1 MRHIRLGTKAG
12 IFACC
17 ITALSYAAS
26 AETVSC
32 GDTGVS
38 VTFQQA
44 EHADLV
50 CEAAEQADA
59 LFRQCNVSP
68 ALQPVQIDIV
78 EDLQSGCVA
87 IYHCGE
93 YNIQIISP
101 RLMQERRDAD
111 GAFID
116 LSIDQYFKSVVV
128 HELTHA
134 ANDDLPCPYE
144 GCVATDEYMAYSMQ
158 VMSLDRQAQ
167 LRFEERSGI
176 DRRVSSDELSPIMLF
191 MAPDL
196 FAQKAWAHLSQR
208 NDACDY
214 IGDLN
219 EGILRFDLGRF

>member
-1 MRHIRLGTKAG
+1 MRDIRLGTKTG
-12 IFACC
+12 TFACC
-17 ITALSYAAS
+17 IIALSYAAA
-26 AETVSC
+26 AETISC
-32 GDTGVS
+32 GHMGVS
-38 VTFQQA
+38 VSFQQS

-68 ALQPVQIDIV
+68 ALHPVRIDIV
-78 EDLQSGCVA
+78 DELQSGCVA
-87 IYHCGE
+87 VYHCGE
-93 YNIQIISP
+93 YSIQIISP
-101 RLMQERRDAD
+101 PLMQDRRETD

-116 LSIDQYFKSVVV
+116 LGIDEYFKSVVV

-134 ANDDLPCPYE
+134 ANDDLPCPFE
-144 GCVATDEYMAYSMQ
+144 GCVATDEYMAYAMQ
-158 VMSLDRQAQ
+158 IMSLDPKDQ

-208 NDACDY
+208 DNACDY
-214 IGDLN
+214 IADLN
-219 EGILRFDLGRF
+219 EGTLRFDLGRF